1 LGESPQ
7 SPLLSIC
14 IVNWNT
20 RDELRY
26 CLRSLL
32 DHPGIRTANEIIVID
47 NGSSDGSSAT
57 VAREFPRVRLIA
69 NEKNEGYARGN
80 NQAIEV
86 SRGDFILLLNP
97 DTRVLGGCVERL
109 AAFLQARSEAG
120 GVAPRLI
127 SPDGTTQRS
136 VRSFPTPAALWFDA
150 LGLARLFRRFPFFSR
165 YRMLFWDQQDM
176 REVDQPMA
184 SALMLRRKAVEQTG
198 SFDERFPLFF
208 NDVDMCYRLKQ
219 AGWKIYYLPDAVVV
233 HTGGASTR
241 QVREFALRESH
252 RSLAEFYRKHYA
264 GKVCWASY
272 WATVSGARAGL
283 VLRLLALRLMRTRSV
298 NKACPARG

>member
-1 LGESPQ
+1 MGESPH
-7 SPLLSIC
+7 SPLISIC

-20 RDELRY
+20 REELRY

-32 DHPGIRTANEIIVID
+32 DHPGIRIANEIIVVD
-47 NGSSDGSSAT
+47 NGSPDGSPAT
-57 VAREFPRVRLIA
+57 VAREFPGVKLIA
-69 NEKNEGYARGN
+69 NEKNEGYARAN
-80 NQAIEV
+80 NQAIEAT
-86 SRGDFILLLNP
+86 RGDFIFLLNP
-97 DTRVLGGCVERL
+97 DTRVLEGAVERL
-109 AAFLQARSEAG
+109 AAFLQARPEAAG
-120 GVAPRLI
+120 AAPMLI
-127 SPDGTTQRS
+127 SPDGPTQRS

-150 LGLARLFRRFPFFSR
+150 LGLARLFRRFPFLSR

-184 SALMLRRKAVEQTG
+184 SALMLRRKALEQVG
-198 SFDERFPLFF
+198 FFDERFSLFF

-252 RSLAEFYRKHYA
+252 RSLVDFYRKHYA

-272 WATVSGARAGL
+272 WATVWGARAGL
-283 VLRLLALRLMRTRSV
+283 ALRLLALRLMRTRSV
-298 NKACPARG
+298 NKG